1 MADARARF
9 VTDQGGLARA
19 LTGPQGAAT
28 TLAMRMARQ
37 TTNAAKM
44 KAPVDSGILRIS
56 IAADPAPRVTGLR
69 VETKVEASAN
79 YALPVH
85 EGVKGGNV
93 IRPVKAQALK
103 FQIGGRTVFAR
114 SVVQGRQRAR
124 PFLLNGAKEA
134 GARLGFD
141 VRGVP

>member
-9 VTDQGGLARA
+9 VTDRAGLARA

-37 TTNAAKM
+37 TANAAKM
-44 KAPVDSGILRIS
+44 KAPVDKGVLRNSIS
-56 IAADPAPRVTGLR
+56 ADPAPRVEGMR
-69 VETKVEASAN
+69 VTTSVTASAN

-85 EGVKGGNV
+85 EGVKGGKI
-93 IRPVKAQALK
+93 IRPVKARALK
-103 FQIGGRTVFAR
+103 FQIGDRTVFAR
-114 SVVQGRQRAR
+114 SVVQGSQRAR
-124 PFLLNGAKEA
+124 PFLLNGAKQA

>member
-44 KAPVDSGILRIS
+44 KAPVDSGILRNS
-56 IAADPAPRVTGLR
+56 IAADPAPRVNGLR

-79 YALPVH
+79 YAAPVH
-85 EGVKGGNV
+85 NGVRGGNI
-93 IRPVKAQALK
+93 IRPVNAKALK
-103 FQIGGRTVFAR
+103 FQIGARTVFAQ
-114 SVVQGRQRAR
+114 SVKQGKQKAR
-124 PFLLNGAKEA
+124 PFLLNGAKQA